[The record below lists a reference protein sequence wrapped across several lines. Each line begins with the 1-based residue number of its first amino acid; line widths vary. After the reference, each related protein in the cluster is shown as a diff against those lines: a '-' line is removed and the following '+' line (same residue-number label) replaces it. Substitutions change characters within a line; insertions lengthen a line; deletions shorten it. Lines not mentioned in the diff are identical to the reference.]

1 MKSFFK
7 RSEELKKKQ
16 KESQFM
22 MVMKNK
28 KITIDLSYSRINIY
42 LESLSTLRKH
52 KISLHKSQSEK
63 NSILDISVLS
73 KKVETVLEQYQLQPS
88 LLYNR
93 LEKHQNTNII
103 IYYKQLHKL

>member
-28 KITIDLSYSRINIY
+28 KITIDLNYSKINIY

-52 KISLHKSQSEK
+52 KISLHKSKNEK

-73 KKVETVLEQYQLQPS
+73 KKVETVLEQY
-88 LLYNR
+88 
-93 LEKHQNTNII
+93 
-103 IYYKQLHKL
+103 